1 MAVSGLQGI
10 HEFPEIGCD
19 ITCVCAVFSLGE
31 YVCIFD
37 RLFKGAQDSSRKV
50 KNDSLVGKISYS
62 HETATRK
69 AGSVLLQ
76 RVRRGFTKERVIHV
90 SQAVWGRLSG
100 ERCI

>member
-1 MAVSGLQGI
+1 MDFRASVNFLKSVVKL
-10 HEFPEIGCD
+10 H
-19 ITCVCAVFSLGE
+19 VFVQFFFLGE

-50 KNDSLVGKISYS
+50 KNDSLVGEISYS

-76 RVRRGFTKERVIHV
+76 RVCCRFTKERVSHV
-90 SQAVWGRLSG
+90 SWAVWGRMYLT
-100 ERCI
+100 